1 MVKKIDRKKINFMI
15 SKEIMMELKQ
25 LIPSGERSDFVN
37 EALKEALIDYARRKA
52 IEKMDKIAQQNL
64 NISAAEFLKAK
75 HEGLL

>member
-1 MVKKIDRKKINFMI
+1 MVKKIDRKKINFMV
-15 SKEIMMELKQ
+15 SKEIMMELNQ

-52 IEKMDKIAQQNL
+52 IEEMDKIAQQNL
-64 NISAAEFLKAK
+64 NISTAEFLKTK